1 MSYNIAISSTD
12 GKFVNQ
18 HFGHTEKF
26 IIVEVEQNQHYQFLK
41 ERKVKVPCSFGEHEE
56 NTLENAVRALA
67 DCKYVLCA
75 QIGNGARETLEK
87 NKIQVF
93 AIAAFIH
100 EALAQIMLHDEK
112 QQLLDYDAV
121 STSKGGV

>member
-26 IIVEVEQNQHYQFLK
+26 IIVEVKNRKIYRVLE
-41 ERKVKVPCSFGEHEE
+41 ERKVEAPCSFGDHDE
-56 NTLENAVRALA
+56 NTLENAVKALA
-67 DCKYVLCA
+67 DCKYVLCS
-75 QIGNGARETLEK
+75 QIGSGASRVLEK

-93 AIAAFIH
+93 TSATFID
-100 EALAQIMLHDEK
+100 EALKQIMYDDEK
-112 QQLLDYDAV
+112 E
-121 STSKGGV
+121 KII